1 MGVLD
6 KGGYLSQR
14 QRRLARLLLVTDG
27 TCPQTSISL
36 GGLSELSCLT
46 RLAWEGIQHP
56 SEIESLRQCI
66 DRNWGHLT
74 DLSIGFISSAASR
87 ALSWEEF
94 GVYRPEVLV
103 FKDKSAEQSSSFS
116 PLSAL
121 SLSKVTLPSELSLYG
136 PMFCSLRALTL
147 RDCSNQLH
155 LLRWLSQSP
164 ASPQLEHFEACIDPL
179 LFEPGEDRG
188 FAALVEFLFS
198 FQGLKGLHLKL
209 SNFPTWG
216 LALQDAIRHH
226 RSTLKRLVY
235 HERQLERIDDDGLFE
250 DDRDVLP
257 YWISNLSGVVDLSR
271 MTALAFCASP
281 VAAVSSYESQS
292 YGS

>member
-6 KGGYLSQR
+6 KGGYLSQH
-14 QRRLARLLLVTDG
+14 QRRLSRLLLVTDG

-46 RLAWEGIQHP
+46 TLAWEGIQHP

-87 ALSWEEF
+87 ALCWKTF
-94 GVYRPEVLV
+94 GLYRPEISVS
-103 FKDKSAEQSSSFS
+103 KDKFAERSMSFS

-136 PMFCSLRALTL
+136 SMFRSLRTLTL
-147 RDCSNQLH
+147 RDCSNQVQF
-155 LLRWLSQSP
+155 LRWLAQSP
-164 ASPQLEHFEACIDPL
+164 ASLQLEHFEACIDPL
-179 LFEPGEDRG
+179 LFEPGEDCG
-188 FAALVEFLFS
+188 FAALVEFLLS

-226 RSTLKRLVY
+226 RRTLKKLVY

-257 YWISNLSGVVDLSR
+257 YWISNLSDVVDLSR
-271 MTALAFCASP
+271 MTALALCASP
-281 VAAVSSYESQS
+281 SAAVSSY
-292 YGS
+292 GSCLNGS

>member
-6 KGGYLSQR
+6 KGGYLSQH
-14 QRRLARLLLVTDG
+14 QRRLSRLLLVTDG
-27 TCPQTSISL
+27 TCPQTSIGL

-46 RLAWEGIQHP
+46 TLAWEGIQHP

-87 ALSWEEF
+87 ALCWETF
-94 GVYRPEVLV
+94 GLYRPEISVS
-103 FKDKSAEQSSSFS
+103 KDKFAERSMSFS

-136 PMFCSLRALTL
+136 FMFRSLRTLTL
-147 RDCSNQLH
+147 RDCSNQVH
-155 LLRWLSQSP
+155 LLRWLAQSP
-164 ASPQLEHFEACIDPL
+164 ASLQLEHFEACIDPL
-179 LFEPGEDRG
+179 IFEPGEDCG
-188 FAALVEFLFS
+188 FAALVEFLLS
-198 FQGLKGLHLKL
+198 FQGLKSLHLKL

-226 RSTLKRLVY
+226 RRTLKKLVY

-257 YWISNLSGVVDLSR
+257 YWISNLSDVVDLSR
-271 MTALAFCASP
+271 MTALALCASP
-281 VAAVSSYESQS
+281 SAAVSSY
-292 YGS
+292 GSCLNGS